1 MVGLNITMVQLRL
14 NQCSQVGVLMD
25 FLART
30 NISLFRL
37 LMTRRISY
45 HDNKELV
52 TMFVFPQ
59 NVKEWESEEVER
71 KLASPRRRSQKL
83 QLEVRC

>member
-1 MVGLNITMVQLRL
+1 M
-14 NQCSQVGVLMD
+14 
-25 FLART
+25 
-30 NISLFRL
+30 
-37 LMTRRISY
+37 Y
-45 HDNKELV
+45 YDNKELV

-71 KLASPRRRSQKL
+71 KLVSPRRRSQKL